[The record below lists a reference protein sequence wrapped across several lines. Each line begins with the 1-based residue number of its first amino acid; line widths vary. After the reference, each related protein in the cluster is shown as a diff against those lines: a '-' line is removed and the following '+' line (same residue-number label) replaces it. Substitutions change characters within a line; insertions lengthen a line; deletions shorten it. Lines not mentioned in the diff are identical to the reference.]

1 MKKKL
6 KQITAVDIKRATTVA
21 LPTGGS
27 NDVQKGAVLLV
38 PNEISQDDSRYL
50 CAMGK
55 AEPCDPK
62 LKAERA
68 KAALE
73 SEGKKDDK

>member
-1 MKKKL
+1 MKEQK
-6 KQITAVDIKRATTVA
+6 ISAIDIKRGTTVG

-27 NDVQKGAVLLV
+27 VVAQAGAVLLV
-38 PNEISQDDSRYL
+38 PNEVSPEDAAYL

-55 AEPCDPK
+55 AKPCDPR

-68 KAALE
+68 KASA
-73 SEGKKDDK
+73 KDEK